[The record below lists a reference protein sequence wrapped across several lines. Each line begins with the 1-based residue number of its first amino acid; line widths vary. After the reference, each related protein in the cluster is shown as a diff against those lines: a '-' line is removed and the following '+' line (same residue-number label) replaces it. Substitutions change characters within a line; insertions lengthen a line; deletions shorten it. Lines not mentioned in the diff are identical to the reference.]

1 VTSIIYRPAGPEDH
15 TFIVDSWVASYR
27 DAFTAGIIQVED
39 WYGVMIPTVE
49 KILRRPDVRATV
61 ACVSGASDH
70 VADLCGFIVADV
82 VESPPLIYYAFVKPH
97 YRRGGRGRV
106 WFGDGVGRTLF
117 TAIGVDPMYPF
128 NYVCSTPMC
137 RTLERKMPMAR
148 WQPLLGRFSK
158 AERRSLRR

>member
-1 VTSIIYRPAGPEDH
+1 MTSIAYRAAAREDH
-15 TFIVDSWVASYR
+15 AFIVDSWVASYR

-49 KILRRPDVRATV
+49 KILRRPDVCATV
-61 ACVSGASDH
+61 ACVVGASDH

-82 VESPPLIYYAFVKPH
+82 AESPPLIYYVFVKPH

-106 WFGDGVGRTLF
+106 WAGDGVGRNLF
-117 TAIGVDPMYPF
+117 ASIGVDPDRPF

-158 AERRSLRR
+158 SERRSLRR